1 MSANALESQGM
12 KIQIG
17 DGATPTEAFTD
28 IPEVKTFNGPNG
40 SASIIDATDLSST
53 AKEKRMGLQDHGQ
66 LQFTVNFLPS
76 NTNHA
81 LLMTA
86 KSDRQARNFKLIFT
100 DTPSTT
106 WSFAAFVTSV
116 AISGGVDGIVEGNV
130 TLEITGDI
138 TEE

>member
-17 DGATPTEAFTD
+17 DGATPTEVFTD

-76 NTNHA
+76 DTNHA

-100 DTPSTT
+100 DTPATT